1 MLETCTSL
9 KNRGITISSKIYIG
23 ELLLENLWK
32 NIVTHAVHVVNYRKL
47 LFMLYRKTTL
57 KISVIKVLKKNYCK
71 IIVGESRFIIKESMQ
86 SNYHLELMFKLKICT
101 RKLLL

>member
-9 KNRGITISSKIYIG
+9 KNRGIIVSSKIYIG
-23 ELLLENLWK
+23 KLLLKNLWK
-32 NIVTHAVHVVNYRKL
+32 NIIAHCPCCKLPEIIVHIVPKNY
-47 LFMLYRKTTL
+47 F

-86 SNYHLELMFKLKICT
+86 SNYHVELMIKLNICT
-101 RKLLL
+101 GKLLL